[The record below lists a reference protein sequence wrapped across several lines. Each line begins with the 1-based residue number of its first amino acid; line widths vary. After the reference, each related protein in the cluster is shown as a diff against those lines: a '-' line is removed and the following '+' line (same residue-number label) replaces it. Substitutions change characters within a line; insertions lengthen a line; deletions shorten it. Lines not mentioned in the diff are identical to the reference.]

1 MAKIKPI
8 IVVLGL
14 FSLIGII
21 HGIILDSF
29 NLFVTWFLIGLW
41 LIFSFK
47 VFKNIKRY
55 RSFNSP
61 HNTAFFVIEPL
72 FVGIFYSIWGYFT
85 GLFGENLIE
94 GSNLYLSLWSII
106 FGIPY
111 IIYGSI
117 SLNRC
122 FKKYSVIY
130 FGTKSIKA
138 RRFGYI
144 LGIFVL
150 FVIIA
155 FWVSFYSV
163 IDFYDSLLIPLHF
176 SIDLNLLML
185 FISTLCI
192 IIISGF
198 LGGRSTLPQLN
209 RDYIRQR
216 VNRVNNLISPRR
228 NSSPSRSRDHKRTK
242 TIATQTPSERTIT
255 RTSRSVSQSSRST
268 PTTQRRSSSFRT
280 KTTTK
285 TSTRK
290 PISTNQNKIKLN
302 NLRLYKPKAANL
314 SPEDFKCIFCFKLP
328 EYPKDNGKGII
339 LCPSCRYPAHADE
352 FKDWLD
358 SSGLCSRC
366 NSPIPSSFKK
376 NPKIIS
382 VKNYIFIYK
391 SLLRRK

>member
-8 IVVLGL
+8 VVVLGS
-14 FSLIGII
+14 FSVIGII

-29 NLFVTWFLIGLW
+29 ALFITWFLIGLW
-41 LIFSFK
+41 LIFTFK
-47 VFKNIKRY
+47 VFRNIKRY

-61 HNTAFFVIEPL
+61 HNTAFFVILPL

-94 GSNLYLSLWSII
+94 GSNLYLSLWSLML
-106 FGIPY
+106 GIPY

-122 FKKYSVIY
+122 FKKYNVIY

-138 RRFGYI
+138 GIFGYI
-144 LGIFVL
+144 LGFLVL

-155 FWVSFYSV
+155 FWASFYSI
-163 IDFYDSLLIPLHF
+163 IDFYDSLFIPLHF
-176 SIDLNLLML
+176 SIDVNLLML
-185 FISTLCI
+185 FITTLCI

-198 LGGRSTLPQLN
+198 LGSQPTLPSLN

-216 VNRVNNLISPRR
+216 VNRVNNLVSPRR
-228 NSSPSRSRDHKRTK
+228 INPVKRERKHKRTETK
-242 TIATQTPSERTIT
+242 TTQTPSERTIN

-268 PTTQRRSSSFRT
+268 PTTQKRSSSSR
-280 KTTTK
+280 TK
-285 TSTRK
+285 TSTK
-290 PISTNQNKIKLN
+290 TSTKKSVSADQSKTKRI
-302 NLRLYKPKAANL
+302 NLGLYKPKAKNL
-314 SPEDFKCIFCFKLP
+314 SLEDFKCIFCFNLP
-328 EYPKDNGKGII
+328 ENPKDKGRGII
-339 LCPSCRYPAHADE
+339 LCPKCKYPAHADE

-366 NSPIPSSFKK
+366 NSPIPSSFKR
-376 NPKIIS
+376 NPKILS

-391 SLLRRK
+391 SLLKNK